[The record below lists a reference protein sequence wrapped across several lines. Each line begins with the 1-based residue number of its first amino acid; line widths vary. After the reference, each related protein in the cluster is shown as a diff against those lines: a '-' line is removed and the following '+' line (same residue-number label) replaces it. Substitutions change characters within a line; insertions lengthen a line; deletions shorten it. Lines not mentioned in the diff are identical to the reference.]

1 MKVLYSLKGVLH
13 LFYIVLNGR
22 DFMKKRN
29 TTLKLILSAMFL
41 ALAFVLPF
49 FTGQLPQIGAMLLP
63 MHIPVILCG
72 FICGAPW
79 GLLVGVIAP
88 LLRSFVLSMPPLFPT
103 AISMAFE
110 LAAYGFLSG
119 LLYRVLPKKKINIY
133 VSLVL
138 SMVVGRLLWG
148 MVQFCLMGFDLEKF
162 PLSAFFSGAVVNA
175 IPGII
180 LQILLIP
187 VVIVILE
194 KSKISEK
201 LK

>member
-1 MKVLYSLKGVLH
+1 M
-13 LFYIVLNGR
+13 N
-22 DFMKKRN
+22 KRN

-49 FTGQLPQIGAMLLP
+49 LTGQIPQIGAMLLP

-79 GLLVGVIAP
+79 GLLVGATAP

-103 AISMAFE
+103 AVSMAFE

-119 LLYRVLPKKKINIY
+119 ILYRVLPKKKVNIY
-133 VSLVL
+133 VSLIL
-138 SMVVGRLLWG
+138 SMVIGRLVWG
-148 MVQFCLMGFDLEKF
+148 LVQFALMGLDLEKF
-162 PLSAFFSGAVVNA
+162 PLSAFWAGAVINA

-180 LQILLIP
+180 LQILFIP
-187 VVIVILE
+187 IVIVILE
-194 KSKISEK
+194 KSKIIEK
-201 LK
+201 FK

>member
-1 MKVLYSLKGVLH
+1 MS
-13 LFYIVLNGR
+13 
-22 DFMKKRN
+22 KRN

-41 ALAFVLPF
+41 ALSFVLPF
-49 FTGQLPQIGAMLLP
+49 VTGQIPQVGAMLLP

-79 GLLVGVIAP
+79 GLIVGATAP
-88 LLRSFVLSMPPLFPT
+88 LLRSLILSMPPLFPT

-110 LAAYGFLSG
+110 LATYGFLSG

-133 VSLVL
+133 FSLII
-138 SMVVGRLLWG
+138 SMIAGRIVWG
-148 MVQFCLMGFDLEKF
+148 IVQLCLFGFDIEKF